1 MLMTAHF
8 LKMKLPELRINERRC
23 ISCGTNTPNPLYC
36 YDCYFKTPA
45 GLVDRKREIMLQK
58 YTRIEGGGECRCCV
72 HWKHRCLLGI
82 PEGGTR
88 YAENCPARE
97 TVSVL
102 E

>member
-1 MLMTAHF
+1 
-8 LKMKLPELRINERRC
+8 
-23 ISCGTNTPNPLYC
+23 
-36 YDCYFKTPA
+36 
-45 GLVDRKREIMLQK
+45 MLQK